1 MTFFAVLMLFSS
13 ISMIRGVTY
22 NNFSERK
29 FNKLFLFF
37 EGIILGFATGFVG
50 AGGGF
55 LIVPTLVIFANIPI
69 KNAISTSL
77 LIISIKSLL
86 GFLGDIGNVII
97 NWEFLIC
104 FSLVSVIGIII
115 GIWLSSFINGNNLK
129 RLFGYF
135 ILIMSITI
143 ILKESFT

>member
-1 MTFFAVLMLFSS
+1 MGWRFFNSS
-13 ISMIRGVTY
+13 HISD
-22 NNFSERK
+22 
-29 FNKLFLFF
+29 FF
-37 EGIILGFATGFVG
+37 
-50 AGGGF
+50 
-55 LIVPTLVIFANIPI
+55 NIPI

-77 LIISIKSLL
+77 LIISIKSLV

-143 ILKESFT
+143 ILKESFA

>member
-1 MTFFAVLMLFSS
+1 MRFFNSS
-13 ISMIRGVTY
+13 HISDFCY
-22 NNFSERK
+22 
-29 FNKLFLFF
+29 
-37 EGIILGFATGFVG
+37 
-50 AGGGF
+50 
-55 LIVPTLVIFANIPI
+55 IPI

-77 LIISIKSLL
+77 LIISIKSLV

-143 ILKESFT
+143 ILKESFS

>member
-1 MTFFAVLMLFSS
+1 M
-13 ISMIRGVTY
+13 
-22 NNFSERK
+22 
-29 FNKLFLFF
+29 
-37 EGIILGFATGFVG
+37 
-50 AGGGF
+50 
-55 LIVPTLVIFANIPI
+55 IFANIPI

-77 LIISIKSLL
+77 LIISIKSLV